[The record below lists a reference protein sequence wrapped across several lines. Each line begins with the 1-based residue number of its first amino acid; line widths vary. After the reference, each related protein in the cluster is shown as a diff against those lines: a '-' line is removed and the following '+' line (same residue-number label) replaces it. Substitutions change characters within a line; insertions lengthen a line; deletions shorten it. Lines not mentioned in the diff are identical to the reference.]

1 MSNTYHNPVTP
12 YEILCELSFI
22 ISKQSTFKEVSIWL
36 ISVWSMHLPHG
47 KFKHLETVIANTQR
61 GRIEVSML
69 PQIKHCGGKQSNPKD
84 LNFFSWLTMQRLTE
98 GLSESL
104 QKLSG
109 GEQCNLH
116 TIMGKPCTSLRSWDL
131 QTKGTV
137 DTPKVE
143 VTPGPPAISKC
154 DPRFASRDCIDP
166 SLCNSFRFP
175 FVLSRLILSIR
186 IPPLGLRIIFLI
198 VEPDLPT
205 LWPWYINTDS
215 DHSPLVEGRTT
226 EETFWLMC
234 DSAWGQPRLTGS
246 QALSSIPLSHATTRR
261 PCSIFVPDG
270 SYPLAAHNRPLP
282 DRT

>member
-36 ISVWSMHLPHG
+36 ISVWSMHLPRG

-61 GRIEVSML
+61 GRIEVPML

-143 VTPGPPAISKC
+143 VTPGPCAISKC

-186 IPPLGLRIIFLI
+186 IPPLGLRIIFDCWTRPTYTLALI
-198 VEPDLPT
+198 HQYRLRPLSSCRRQDHRRNILADVWLCLRPATPYWLSGFVVNPTVPCHHPQAPQHFHTWWKLPT
-205 LWPWYINTDS
+205 C
-215 DHSPLVEGRTT
+215 RT
-226 EETFWLMC
+226 
-234 DSAWGQPRLTGS
+234 
-246 QALSSIPLSHATTRR
+246 
-261 PCSIFVPDG
+261 
-270 SYPLAAHNRPLP
+270 
-282 DRT
+282 